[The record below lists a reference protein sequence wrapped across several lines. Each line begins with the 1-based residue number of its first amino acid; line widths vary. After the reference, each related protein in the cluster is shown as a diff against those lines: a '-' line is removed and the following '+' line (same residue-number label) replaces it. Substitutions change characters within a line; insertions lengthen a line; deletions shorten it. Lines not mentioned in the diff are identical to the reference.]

1 VREIHFYPFVL
12 TGSHGERIYGG
23 TLLRIVPSSPVLTQ
37 ATPSS
42 ANASTGRPKQ
52 ISEALCVLSRFPFFS
67 LFHDLLFHVHR
78 LSRPP
83 ISSFNTEG
91 SNGAVPGT
99 GGDKKSKKK
108 PATDHSSIGGAASA
122 AAIASST
129 AEILAVAAASATR
142 AESSGA
148 PEVRLQVALGRGPLG
163 LSFANHDAV
172 DGRSRLFVVES
183 KGQAEEAGVCIGDE
197 IIELNG
203 VPVKPGTRHYEFQQ
217 SILNAR
223 FTNPAVIILTIQ
235 SSSLRKT
242 QASAQPLMLPA
253 SANPLLNEAELPR
266 VSPCSLERLIPHIME
281 ELRLPSSGGTV
292 DIALGPGPRIAR
304 FIRSATGALP
314 RVEDASFA
322 ILWQFL
328 SIPTVIHII
337 EALLS
342 ERQVVLIADD
352 VAVLAPIAEA
362 LLSFLFPFDW
372 NHVYIPLLP
381 VELLMYLEA
390 PVPFFV
396 GLSSA
401 YLTLDSVAAVVY
413 GENEGGAVC
422 VFIDSDTITT
432 RDSAH
437 RDGDALP
444 NAETEAATQIPS
456 ILRDQLLHGLE
467 ASLVSLRGVTRGIS
481 AIYGTHSSLASV
493 AAVSADSVRRA
504 RQKAKLK
511 MRHSLRQQRHQT
523 GNRSSF
529 RQMTDVPEKDEEA
542 CQEASPSTSTKA
554 DDSDEKTFLP
564 DDGPVMDVDAA
575 RFHFL
580 HLWTEL
586 LLPYTEFLQPSVAEK
601 SKAAVAEKVNTGQSK
616 DERGDERVVHE
627 FDSAGFLAASPPT
640 WRPFLQGLLETN
652 LFQAFNH
659 EACEALIRRSRNTR
673 RPEVFFEKLTQSKTL
688 VEMRSMVENSLLSPD
703 VDGNRILHT
712 SSSYTLNLPSL
723 EFADKKHLR
732 TANQTNCIMYFA
744 YTVFPDLAR
753 QWGAGHAPSLE
764 LPSEPLPSLSGPASP
779 SGRKKPDVPARSLSK
794 RENLMDALESGEFR
808 SASSFRMG
816 GPGSA
821 GGSVAGSGSSA
832 GSSIERGTMDDISV
846 GLSRGDSAQRFG
858 SDASVPDEGPEE
870 AEKDEVKPRPRA
882 MSDSGAAA
890 DLPQDGTKSAN
901 SSNSTK
907 NWLEEQEE
915 TLKKVI
921 EGASFGLFTSPSR
934 SARENAEA
942 YLNSDDEDGSGEDS
956 IKRHYMR
963 SHEECIEFDA
973 EELRLLLN
981 KESLEEYFELLVSS
995 GNGSVTKVS
1004 LLEDVKLCELGLQ
1017 EIHALQLQR
1026 ALLLVFFE
1034 SQGLSHFTL
1043 TLAEAGYDTI
1053 PKVAALDEETLLAMG
1068 FRKAHVLKLQ
1078 RSLDGWRAG
1087 DSISTPRR
1095 ETSTANETQKATD
1108 VPLQKNEEKVNSP
1121 GFWDGLFGGSTKSSS
1136 DGIDELRSLYEKF
1149 LVPQQSLGVPESSEH
1164 DPGLEAVRSDVET
1177 HEKPEAELQSKQE
1190 FADDEGSSND
1200 DKSKEIGSTEGEV
1213 AVPFW
1218 SAVEEAFASGFN
1230 FGGVRKK

>member
-1 VREIHFYPFVL
+1 VRDIHFYPFVL

-23 TLLRIVPSSPVLTQ
+23 TLLRIVPSSLVLTQ

-42 ANASTGRPKQ
+42 ANASTGQPMQ

-83 ISSFNTEG
+83 VSSLNTDG
-91 SNGAVPGT
+91 SHGAAVGS

-108 PATDHSSIGGAASA
+108 PADHSGAGTTASA

-197 IIELNG
+197 ILELNG

-242 QASAQPLMLPA
+242 QALAQPLMLPA

-266 VSPCSLERLIPHIME
+266 FSPCSLERLIPHIME

-292 DIALGPGPRIAR
+292 DVALGPGPRIAR

-444 NAETEAATQIPS
+444 NAEAEAATQIPS
-456 ILRDQLLHGLE
+456 ILRDQLSHGLE
-467 ASLVSLRGVTRGIS
+467 ASLDSLRGVTRGIR

-504 RQKAKLK
+504 RQKAKVK
-511 MRHSLRQQRHQT
+511 MRHSLRQQRHHS

-529 RQMTDVPEKDEEA
+529 RQMTDVPEKEEETS
-542 CQEASPSTSTKA
+542 QERSPSTSNKA
-554 DDSDEKTFLP
+554 DDADEKIASP
-564 DDGPVMDVDAA
+564 EDGPAMDVDAA

-586 LLPYTEFLQPSVAEK
+586 LLPYTEFLQPSVADK
-601 SKAAVAEKVNTGQSK
+601 SKAAADKASAGQSK

-640 WRPFLQGLLETN
+640 WRPFLQGMIGTN

-688 VEMRSMVENSLLSPD
+688 SEMRSMVENSLLSPD
-703 VDGNRILHT
+703 VDGNRILHA

-723 EFADKKHLR
+723 EFADKKHSKAG
-732 TANQTNCIMYFA
+732 TKSPNSNQANCVMYFA

-753 QWGAGHAPSLE
+753 QWGAGPAPSLE
-764 LPSEPLPSLSGPASP
+764 LPSVPSKSLSGPSSP
-779 SGRKKPDVPARSLSK
+779 SGRKPDVPARSLSK
-794 RENLMDALESGEFR
+794 RENLVDALESGEFR
-808 SASSFRMG
+808 SASSFRIG
-816 GPGSA
+816 GSGSA
-821 GGSVAGSGSSA
+821 GGSVGGSGSSA
-832 GSSIERGTMDDISV
+832 GSSIERSTMDDISV

-858 SDASVPDEGPEE
+858 SDASVPDEAPDETEREE
-870 AEKDEVKPRPRA
+870 IKPRPRS
-882 MSDSGAAA
+882 MSDSCAATDSIQDDGA
-890 DLPQDGTKSAN
+890 KSN
-901 SSNSTK
+901 NSTK

-915 TLKKVI
+915 MLKKVI

-934 SARENAEA
+934 LGRENADGDF
-942 YLNSDDEDGSGEDS
+942 NSDDEEGSGEDTTRNHYSRS
-956 IKRHYMR
+956 I
-963 SHEECIEFDA
+963 EESMEFDV
-973 EELRLLLN
+973 EELRLLLH
-981 KESLEEYFELLVSS
+981 KESLEEYVDVLIASR
-995 GNGSVTKVS
+995 NGSVTKVS
-1004 LLEDVKLCELGLQ
+1004 LLETANLCELGLQ
-1017 EIHALQLQR
+1017 ESHAIQLQR

-1034 SQGLSHFTL
+1034 SQGLSQFTL
-1043 TLAEAGYDTI
+1043 TLAEAGYYTI
-1053 PKVAALDEETLLAMG
+1053 PKVAALGEETLSAMG

-1087 DSISTPRR
+1087 DSISSPRQR
-1095 ETSTANETQKATD
+1095 SSSASDTQEATQLS
-1108 VPLQKNEEKVNSP
+1108 PQKDEEKVSSS
-1121 GFWDGLFGGSTKSSS
+1121 GFWDGLLGGPTVKSSS

-1149 LVPQQSLGVPESSEH
+1149 LVPQPSLGVPETSEE
-1164 DPGLEAVRSDVET
+1164 GLGVHSDADTQET
-1177 HEKPEAELQSKQE
+1177 PDADLHSKQE
-1190 FADDEGSSND
+1190 INDDEESSKD
-1200 DKSKEIGSTEGEV
+1200 DKSKANGSKESEI

-1218 SAVEEAFASGFN
+1218 SAVEEAFASGFT
-1230 FGGVRKK
+1230 FGSSRKD

>member
-1 VREIHFYPFVL
+1 MREIHFYPFVL

-108 PATDHSSIGGAASA
+108 TATDHSSIGGAASA

-401 YLTLDSVAAVVY
+401 
-413 GENEGGAVC
+413 
-422 VFIDSDTITT
+422 
-432 RDSAH
+432 
-437 RDGDALP
+437 
-444 NAETEAATQIPS
+444 
-456 ILRDQLLHGLE
+456 
-467 ASLVSLRGVTRGIS
+467 
-481 AIYGTHSSLASV
+481 
-493 AAVSADSVRRA
+493 
-504 RQKAKLK
+504 
-511 MRHSLRQQRHQT
+511 
-523 GNRSSF
+523 
-529 RQMTDVPEKDEEA
+529 
-542 CQEASPSTSTKA
+542 
-554 DDSDEKTFLP
+554 
-564 DDGPVMDVDAA
+564 
-575 RFHFL
+575 
-580 HLWTEL
+580 
-586 LLPYTEFLQPSVAEK
+586 
-601 SKAAVAEKVNTGQSK
+601 
-616 DERGDERVVHE
+616 
-627 FDSAGFLAASPPT
+627 
-640 WRPFLQGLLETN
+640 
-652 LFQAFNH
+652 
-659 EACEALIRRSRNTR
+659 
-673 RPEVFFEKLTQSKTL
+673 
-688 VEMRSMVENSLLSPD
+688 
-703 VDGNRILHT
+703 
-712 SSSYTLNLPSL
+712 
-723 EFADKKHLR
+723 
-732 TANQTNCIMYFA
+732 
-744 YTVFPDLAR
+744 
-753 QWGAGHAPSLE
+753 
-764 LPSEPLPSLSGPASP
+764 
-779 SGRKKPDVPARSLSK
+779 
-794 RENLMDALESGEFR
+794 
-808 SASSFRMG
+808 
-816 GPGSA
+816 
-821 GGSVAGSGSSA
+821 
-832 GSSIERGTMDDISV
+832 
-846 GLSRGDSAQRFG
+846 
-858 SDASVPDEGPEE
+858 
-870 AEKDEVKPRPRA
+870 
-882 MSDSGAAA
+882 
-890 DLPQDGTKSAN
+890 
-901 SSNSTK
+901 
-907 NWLEEQEE
+907 
-915 TLKKVI
+915 
-921 EGASFGLFTSPSR
+921 
-934 SARENAEA
+934 
-942 YLNSDDEDGSGEDS
+942 
-956 IKRHYMR
+956 
-963 SHEECIEFDA
+963 
-973 EELRLLLN
+973 
-981 KESLEEYFELLVSS
+981 
-995 GNGSVTKVS
+995 
-1004 LLEDVKLCELGLQ
+1004 
-1017 EIHALQLQR
+1017 
-1026 ALLLVFFE
+1026 
-1034 SQGLSHFTL
+1034 
-1043 TLAEAGYDTI
+1043 
-1053 PKVAALDEETLLAMG
+1053 
-1068 FRKAHVLKLQ
+1068 
-1078 RSLDGWRAG
+1078 
-1087 DSISTPRR
+1087 
-1095 ETSTANETQKATD
+1095 
-1108 VPLQKNEEKVNSP
+1108 
-1121 GFWDGLFGGSTKSSS
+1121 
-1136 DGIDELRSLYEKF
+1136 
-1149 LVPQQSLGVPESSEH
+1149 
-1164 DPGLEAVRSDVET
+1164 
-1177 HEKPEAELQSKQE
+1177 
-1190 FADDEGSSND
+1190 
-1200 DKSKEIGSTEGEV
+1200 
-1213 AVPFW
+1213 
-1218 SAVEEAFASGFN
+1218 
-1230 FGGVRKK
+1230 